1 MYYGNYDPNRNEE
14 NSRLSGSPIES
25 HDFRVQNNP
34 WEVPEGGLPQ
44 PPKKKKK
51 GGAAKIVALSLCCA
65 LLGGLAGGGG
75 IWYLTQRMEEQTTIY
90 EGTHEPVNV
99 DTTSVQSGQA
109 MTASQIYAN
118 YVDACVGITTEL
130 VDTNTYGFPVQG
142 AAAGSGFVISSD
154 GYIVTNYHVIKGAT
168 SIKVAFVDGKSYDAK
183 LVGGEAD
190 NDIAVLKIEATGLH
204 AVTLGDSDALVVGEA
219 VYTIGNPLGELT
231 WSLTDGL
238 VSAKDRTV
246 TTSEGETMNML
257 QTNTAINSGNSGGPL
272 FNAYGE
278 VIGITSAKLSS
289 SGSSSEASIEGL
301 GFAIPINDV
310 KDMITDIIEHGYVTG
325 KPNVGILMTDVSSA
339 ATQYGVPA
347 GAYVEGVLDGSC
359 ADKAGIQQGDII
371 CAVDGTE
378 VDSTDTLKAA
388 IQDKKAGDSVTF
400 TLYRDGSKQDVTATL
415 DEDNQDRQDALSDL
429 QDEVNQ
435 QRQQAA
441 QQQQQNGGNGNSG
454 YYFNWPFGF
463 GY

>member
-1 MYYGNYDPNRNEE
+1 MYYGNYDPNRNEDQ
-14 NSRLSGSPIES
+14 NNLSGNPIES
-25 HDFRVQNNP
+25 QDFHVHTDP
-34 WEVPEGGLPQ
+34 WEVPEGGVPQ
-44 PPKKKKK
+44 PPTKKRKA
-51 GGAAKIVALSLCCA
+51 GAARIVALSLCCA
-65 LLGGLAGGGG
+65 LVGGIVGGGG
-75 IWYLTQRMEEQTTIY
+75 VWFVTERLGSNTTIY

-99 DTTSVQSGQA
+99 DTTSVKSGEA

-168 SIKVAFVDGKSYDAK
+168 SIKVAFVDGTSYDAT

-190 NDIAVLKIEATGLH
+190 NDVAVLKIDATGLH
-204 AVTLGDSDALVVGEA
+204 AVTLGDSDSLVVGEA

-278 VIGITSAKLSS
+278 VVGITSANLSS

-310 KDMITDIIEHGYVTG
+310 KGMITDIIEHGYVTG

-347 GAYVEGVLDGSC
+347 GAYVEAVLDGSC
-359 ADKAGIQQGDII
+359 AQKGGLQQGDII

-378 VDSTDTLKAA
+378 ITSIDELKAA
-388 IQDKKAGDSVTF
+388 VKECKAGDNVTF
-400 TLYRDGSKQDVTATL
+400 TIYRDGSKQDLTLTL

-429 QDEVNQ
+429 QDELNQ
-435 QRQQAA
+435 QRQQAVQE
-441 QQQQQNGGNGNSG
+441 QQSGSGSSGGS
-454 YYFNWPFGF
+454 YFNWPFGF

>member
-1 MYYGNYDPNRNEE
+1 MYYGNYDPNRSEDPN
-14 NSRLSGSPIES
+14 NLSGNPIES
-25 HDFRVQNNP
+25 NDFHVHTDPFDAPQ
-34 WEVPEGGLPQ
+34 GGAPQ
-44 PPKKKKK
+44 PPKKNR
-51 GGAAKIVALSLCCA
+51 GAVKIVALALCCA

-75 IWYLTQRMEEQTTIY
+75 MWYLTHNVAGETTIY
-90 EGTHEPVNV
+90 EGTHEPVDV
-99 DTTSVQSGQA
+99 DTTSVKSGEA

-168 SIKVAFVDGKSYDAK
+168 SIKVAFVDGTSYDAK
-183 LVGGEAD
+183 LVGGEAE

-204 AVTLGDSDALVVGEA
+204 AVTLGDSDSLVVGEA

-238 VSAKDRTV
+238 ISAKDRTV

-278 VIGITSAKLSS
+278 VVGITSAKLSS

-347 GAYVEGVLDGSC
+347 GAYVEAVLDGSC
-359 ADKAGIQQGDII
+359 ADKAGLKQGDII

-378 VDSTDTLKAA
+378 VTSSDDLKSAV
-388 IQDKKAGDSVTF
+388 QDKKAGDSVTF
-400 TLYRDGSKQDVTATL
+400 TIYRDGSKQDLTLTL

-429 QDEVNQ
+429 QDELNQ
-435 QRQQAA
+435 QRQQAV
-441 QQQQQNGGNGNSG
+441 QDQQNGNSSG
-454 YYFNWPFGF
+454 GSYFNWPFGF